1 VDSSHTP
8 AIPFLLGLAVMA
20 GLVVPALLRLRSRLA
35 DARAEAASAG
45 RRAAALAEAHGR
57 SEDDLRFLTQFL
69 KDYPRFAGDLY
80 RGREEHE
87 IEEHEV
93 PRVLLSIV
101 QRSLDP
107 QQIVI
112 LVKSRNAAGRLM
124 VAAVHPSGGALRVGF
139 EVPFETG
146 EIGFAAERQDVVN
159 RQDLEAETA
168 SNRIKPG
175 PLLEGMPRPDIIAPL
190 VFDRETLGLVLVS
203 GARRSGDPKAA
214 LRLVAQTGAQVL
226 HTAVQVRNI
235 KTTAEL
241 DGLTRVYN
249 KRHLE
254 RQLDKTIVGAAERV
268 YDRRD
273 LGPAN
278 SISLFLFDIDHFKN
292 YNDTHGH
299 LAGDRLLQEISG
311 LVNAH
316 IRKGDTFGRFGGEEF
331 LLIQP
336 HTDADA
342 GLAAAEKLR
351 ALIASHPF
359 EFANEQ
365 PLGCMSVSGG
375 VAQYP
380 LHGLDASSVLRAAD
394 AALYEAKRAGRNRVF
409 LAPAPPPPTE
419 PAAGRRL

>member
-1 VDSSHTP
+1 MDPSQAPVV
-8 AIPFLLGLAVMA
+8 PFVLGLAAIA
-20 GLVVPALLRLRSRLA
+20 GLTVPALLRLRSRLRE
-35 DARAEAASAG
+35 ARAEAARAG
-45 RRAAALAEAHGR
+45 GRAAALAEAHER
-57 SEDDLRFLTQFL
+57 SQDDLRFLTQFL
-69 KDYPRFAGDLY
+69 RDYPRFARDLY

-93 PRVLLSIV
+93 PHILLGIV

-107 QQIVI
+107 QQIVV
-112 LVKSRNAAGRLM
+112 LVKSRSAAGRLM
-124 VAAVHPSGGALRVGF
+124 VAAVHPASAALRVGV

-146 EIGFAAERQDVVN
+146 EIGFAAECQDVVN
-159 RQDLEAETA
+159 RQDLEAEA
-168 SNRIKPG
+168 AVSRIRPG
-175 PLLEGMPRPDIIAPL
+175 PPLEGMPKPDIIAPL

-203 GARRSGDPKAA
+203 GPRRSGDPKAA

-254 RQLDKTIVGAAERV
+254 RDLGKKIIDVAERA

-273 LGPAN
+273 LRPADL
-278 SISLFLFDIDHFKN
+278 ISLFLFDIDHFKN
-292 YNDTHGH
+292 YNDSHGH
-299 LAGDRLLQEISG
+299 LAGDRLLREMAS

-336 HTDADA
+336 HTDAAA

-351 ALIASHPF
+351 LLIAAHPF
-359 EFANEQ
+359 EFAKEQ
-365 PLGCMSVSGG
+365 PLGCLSVSGG

-380 LHGLDASSVLRAAD
+380 LHGLDAASLLRAAD
-394 AALYEAKRAGRNRVF
+394 AALYDAKRAGRNRV
-409 LAPAPPPPTE
+409 LLAPPPE
-419 PAAGRRL
+419 AGPAERRTA